1 MKPGALLSQSAQ
13 VRIGICDL
21 SSEPGLV
28 SDRPL
33 VVLSSARST
42 AKRRSMVAADIE
54 HSWAATVSV
63 IPSSPCR
70 RSAATRSGSAGTIR
84 LPVGPSSTA
93 QQYRNASITS
103 GHTGTPAREPGAA
116 PAGRPRPDAT
126 PYQRDHDASR

>member
-1 MKPGALLSQSAQ
+1 MKPGALLSQSAH

-33 VVLSSARST
+33 VVVSSARST
-42 AKRRSMVAADIE
+42 ANRRSMVAADIE

-63 IPSSPCR
+63 ISSSPCR
-70 RSAATRSGSAGTIR
+70 RSAATRSGSAGDIR

-103 GHTGTPAREPGAA
+103 GPYRNTGARAGRG
-116 PAGRPRPDAT
+116 AGRPA
-126 PYQRDHDASR
+126 AA